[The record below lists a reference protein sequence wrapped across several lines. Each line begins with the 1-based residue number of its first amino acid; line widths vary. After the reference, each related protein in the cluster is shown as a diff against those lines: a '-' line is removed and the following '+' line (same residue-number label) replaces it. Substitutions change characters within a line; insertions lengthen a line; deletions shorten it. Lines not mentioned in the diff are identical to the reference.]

1 MDYSLSRMPD
11 IAIIGGGIGGLST
24 AIALSQQ
31 GFDVELFEQA
41 PVLLD
46 LGAAIALWP
55 NAMRALQHLEI
66 ADKVLDAAG
75 VITQIHWLAHNGQ
88 RINSIQLPQSETPAV
103 ALHRADL
110 QRILLNSLPSP
121 LVHLGYSFVDSKQ
134 SSNSTTVAFDNQPSI
149 SCRYVIGADGVHS
162 DVRLLVTEKP
172 VDRFRSYVVWR
183 GISSTTPAKIQGDA
197 AMELHGRGKRF
208 GIGPVGHGRTGWWA
222 AANTELENF
231 VAKEAIADA
240 HDELRELFDGWYSP
254 VLDLITSTPTIL
266 RTEASDRPASDTW
279 GCGRTTLLGDAIHP
293 TTPNL
298 GQGGC
303 MAIEDSVVL
312 ARCFVK
318 YGLSED
324 ALRGYERV
332 RHGRTSAIT
341 YVSRLYGD
349 IGQWENPFAT
359 ATRSKVISALPDVL
373 IKQFMKFVFD
383 YDAAT
388 VRI

>member
-1 MDYSLSRMPD
+1 MPD

-55 NAMRALQHLEI
+55 NAMRALQHLQV

-75 VITQIHWLAHNGQ
+75 VITQIHWLNHNGQ
-88 RINSIQLPQSETPAV
+88 RINSIQLPERKIPAV

-110 QRILLNSLPSP
+110 QRILLNSLPPS
-121 LVHLGYSFVDSKQ
+121 LIHLGHSFIDAKPSTD
-134 SSNSTTVAFDNQPSI
+134 STTVSFDNQPSI
-149 SCRYVIGADGVHS
+149 SCRYLIGADGVHS

-183 GISSTTPAKIQGDA
+183 GISSRTPEKIQGDA

-231 VAKEAIADA
+231 VAKESIADA

-254 VLDLITSTPTIL
+254 VLDLISSTPIIL
-266 RTEASDRPASDTW
+266 RTEASDRPASTTW
-279 GCGRTTLLGDAIHP
+279 GCGRSTLLGDAIHP

-312 ARCFVK
+312 ARCFLK
-318 YGLSED
+318 YGPSED
-324 ALRGYERV
+324 ALRAYERV
-332 RHGRTSAIT
+332 RYARTSAIT

-359 ATRSKVISALPDVL
+359 ATRRKVISALPDVV
-373 IKQFMKFVFD
+373 IKGLMKFVFD

>member
-1 MDYSLSRMPD
+1 
-11 IAIIGGGIGGLST
+11 
-24 AIALSQQ
+24 
-31 GFDVELFEQA
+31 
-41 PVLLD
+41 
-46 LGAAIALWP
+46 
-55 NAMRALQHLEI
+55 MRALQHLAI
-66 ADKVLDAAG
+66 ADKILDAAG

>member
-1 MDYSLSRMPD
+1 MRE

-24 AIALSQQ
+24 AIALSHQ
-31 GFDVELFEQA
+31 GFDVEVFEQA

-55 NAMRALQHLEI
+55 NAMRALHHLQI

-75 VITQIHWLAHNGQ
+75 VITQIHWLSHNGQ

-110 QRILLNSLPSP
+110 QRILLNSLPRS
-121 LVHLGYSFVDSKQ
+121 LVHLGYSFVDANHSTD
-134 SSNSTTVAFDNQPSI
+134 STTVAFDNRPSVT
-149 SCRYVIGADGVHS
+149 CRYLIGADGVHS

-172 VDRFRSYVVWR
+172 VDRFRGYVVWR
-183 GISSTTPAKIQGDA
+183 GISSTTPAKIQTDA

-208 GIGPVGHGRTGWWA
+208 GIGPVGHGRIGWWA
-222 AANTELENF
+222 AANTELESF
-231 VAKEAIADA
+231 VAKESIADA

-266 RTEASDRPASDTW
+266 RTEASDRPASTAW
-279 GCGRTTLLGDAIHP
+279 GRSRTTLLGDAIHP

-303 MAIEDSVVL
+303 MAIEDGVVL

-318 YGLSED
+318 YGPSEG
-324 ALRGYERV
+324 ALRAYERV
-332 RHGRTSAIT
+332 RYARTSAIT
-341 YVSRLYGD
+341 SASRVYGD
-349 IGQWENPFAT
+349 IGQWENRHAT
-359 ATRSKVISALPDVL
+359 TVRRKVISALPDLL
-373 IKQFMKFVFD
+373 IKQLMKFVFD

>member
-121 LVHLGYSFVDSKQ
+121 LVHLGHSFVDAKE

-183 GISSTTPAKIQGDA
+183 GISSTTPAKIRGDA